1 MFNDLVIKRK
11 KMTKKPNQNKTEIA
25 LGNLGTACSA
35 HSLISVILGGF
46 FWAGWAQ
53 ITAQP

>member
-1 MFNDLVIKRK
+1 
-11 KMTKKPNQNKTEIA
+11 MTKKLKQNKTEIA
-25 LGNLGTACSA
+25 LGNLGTECSVL
-35 HSLISVILGGF
+35 SIISVILGGF